1 MTDYRGDGPAGG
13 RGARHEPAS
22 KLTRVTDYNL
32 ASLLEDTAATHPD
45 RTAIVFGDRRLS
57 YAEVDGAANMVAGLL
72 TSRGIERG
80 DKVALSCPNLPYF
93 TIVYYGI
100 LKAGGTVVP
109 LNVLLKG
116 REVAYHLGDSDAKA
130 YFCFQGTPELPIGQ
144 EGHAGF
150 EQADGCEHFFVITA
164 DPAAASPIEGT
175 ETLGQAMGGQAPTYD
190 TVTTDEDDTAV
201 ILYTSGTTGQPKG
214 AELRHRN
221 MRDNALLGKD
231 LFGADIE
238 NPDTLLCVLPL
249 FHSFGQTVIQNG
261 GFAFGGTVVMLPR
274 FEAGP
279 ALKAMAAEKVTFFA
293 GVPTMYWGLLG
304 ALDDSGVDVKEV
316 AANVRVAVAGGSA
329 LPVEVHKDFEKRFGV
344 TILEGYGLSETSP
357 VASFSRLGQDVRVG
371 SIGTPVPGVEMK
383 LLQPE
388 SWDEVGTPEDGDPE
402 QTVGEIAIKG
412 HNIMK
417 GYYGRPDATAEA
429 IQDGWFR
436 SGDLGRR
443 DGDGWYYIVDR
454 SKDMIIRGGY
464 NVYPREIEEVLMT
477 HPDVSLAAVIGVP
490 HDSHGEE
497 IKAVVI
503 REKGSTLTEDDL
515 LAWGKEQMAAYKY
528 PRVVE
533 FVDELPMTAT
543 GKILKR
549 ELT

>member
-1 MTDYRGDGPAGG
+1 
-13 RGARHEPAS
+13 
-22 KLTRVTDYNL
+22 VYNL
-32 ASLLEDTAATHPD
+32 STVLEESAAQYPD
-45 RTAIVFGDRRLS
+45 RDAIVFGDLRLT
-57 YAEVDGAANMVAGLL
+57 YAQVNALANQVANLL
-72 TSRGIERG
+72 VSRGIERG

-93 TIVYYGI
+93 TIVYFGI

-116 REVAYHLGDSDAKA
+116 REVAYHLADSDAKA

-144 EGHAGF
+144 EGYAGF
-150 EQADGCEHFFVITA
+150 QHAAADGSGCEHFFMITA
-164 DPAAASPIEGT
+164 DPAAESPVEGT
-175 ETLGQAMGGQAPTYD
+175 ETMGRAMADQPTTFD
-190 TVTTDEDDTAV
+190 TVATDEDDTAV

-221 MRDNALLGKD
+221 MRDNALAGTD
-231 LFGADIE
+231 LFGADAE
-238 NPDTLLCVLPL
+238 HPDTYLCVLPL

-279 ALKAMAAEKVTFFA
+279 ALALMAKEKVTFFA

-304 ALDDSGVDVKEV
+304 ALDDSGIDVKALAEHL
-316 AANVRVAVAGGSA
+316 RVAVAGGSA
-329 LPVEVHKDFEKRFGV
+329 LPVEVHKDFERRFGI

-357 VASFSRLGQDVRVG
+357 VASFSKYGQPVRVG
-371 SIGTPVPGVEMK
+371 SIGLPIPGVEMK
-383 LLQPE
+383 LIDDDWNDVP
-388 SWDEVGTPEDGDPE
+388 DAPDA
-402 QTVGEIAIKG
+402 VGEIAIKG

-417 GYYGRPDATAEA
+417 GYYDRPDATAEA
-429 IQDGWFR
+429 IHDGWFR
-436 SGDLGRR
+436 SGDLARK
-443 DGDGWYYIVDR
+443 DEDGWYYIVDR

-464 NVYPREIEEVLMT
+464 NVYPREIEEVLMS

-490 HDSHGEE
+490 HESHGEE

-503 REKGSTLTEDDL
+503 RTAGSTLTEDEL
-515 LAWGKEQMAAYKY
+515 LAWGKEQMANYKY
-528 PRVVE
+528 PRIIE
-533 FVDELPMTAT
+533 FVDALPMTAT

-549 ELT
+549 ELS

>member
-1 MTDYRGDGPAGG
+1 MT
-13 RGARHEPAS
+13 
-22 KLTRVTDYNL
+22 TYNL
-32 ASLLEDTAATHPD
+32 ASLLEDSAASYPD
-45 RTAIVFGDRRLS
+45 REAIVLGDTRLT
-57 YAEVDGAANMVAGLL
+57 YAQVNGAANMVANLL
-72 TSRGIERG
+72 ASRGIGKG
-80 DKVALSCPNLPYF
+80 DKVALSCANLPYF
-93 TIVYYGI
+93 TIVYFGI

-150 EQADGCEHFFVITA
+150 EQADGCEHFWMITV
-164 DPAAASPIEGT
+164 DPAAESPIEGT
-175 ETLGQAMGGQAPTYD
+175 ETLGQGMGGQAPTFE
-190 TVTTDEDDTAV
+190 TVATDEDDTAV

-221 MRDNALLGKD
+221 MRDNAFMGEQ
-231 LFGADIE
+231 LFGANAED
-238 NPDTLLCVLPL
+238 PDTYLCVLPL
-249 FHSFGQTVIQNG
+249 FHSFGQSVIQNG
-261 GFAFGGTVVMLPR
+261 GFAYGGTVVMLPR
-274 FEAGP
+274 FDADA
-279 ALKAMAAEKVTFFA
+279 ALKTMLKEKVTFFA

-304 ALDDSGVDVKEV
+304 ALDGSGVDVKEL
-316 AANVRVAVAGGSA
+316 ADNLRVAVAGGSA
-329 LPVEVHKDFEKRFGV
+329 LPVEVHKEIEKRFGV

-357 VASFSRLGQDVRVG
+357 VASFSKFGEDVRVG
-371 SIGTPVPGVEMK
+371 SIGTPIPGVEMK
-383 LLQPE
+383 LLQAD
-388 SWDEVGTPEDGDPE
+388 SWDEVDDGPDAI
-402 QTVGEIAIKG
+402 GEIAIKG

-417 GYYGRPDATAEA
+417 GYYNRPDATDEV
-429 IQDGWFR
+429 INDGWFR

-443 DGDGWYYIVDR
+443 DEDGWYYIVDR

-490 HDSHGEE
+490 HESHGEE

-503 REKGSTLTEDDL
+503 LNDGATVTEQEL
-515 LAWGKEQMAAYKY
+515 LDWGKEQMANYKY
-528 PRVVE
+528 PRHLE
-533 FVDELPMTAT
+533 FVDSLPMTAT

-549 ELT
+549 ELS